1 MRWKG
6 ASRSIHQSPFPTDSA
21 DKGGGVGVGEVKAE
35 NVARLLTLPVW
46 RLKCWLLTGK
56 KKKNSW
62 GGVGWGGYDLNGWNP
77 GRIQEHLSG
86 FL

>member
-21 DKGGGVGVGEVKAE
+21 DKGGGCVCVWGGVKAE

-56 KKKNSW
+56 KKRKTVGGE
-62 GGVGWGGYDLNGWNP
+62 GGVM
-77 GRIQEHLSG
+77 I
-86 FL
+86 